1 LEQLRI
7 VGGRKRIMF
16 VAISTQFWNKASIY
30 IRTEMLINVT
40 IGLKLLQETVESNP
54 GPHLDV
60 LTYNCNGLRNQSK
73 LKRLI
78 LKIQPMVEKGAIIFL
93 QETHIVSTDYLSLIF
108 KHKFVSNCTKTNS
121 AGVIILVNKEYE
133 IQQID
138 EEVEGRNVIVVVRN
152 EKLKFI
158 LMNSY
163 FPNDHKGA
171 KILTEKVYY
180 KLLETQSNYPDHH
193 TIWAGDFNVCLTP
206 EDCLNR
212 QRSKYEQ
219 KLADSLID
227 NNKILKL
234 EDAYR
239 KLNPV
244 GGFTWKRGECYSRLD
259 HIFVTNDLSSQ
270 VKKAETEWAFEI
282 QIT

>member
-1 LEQLRI
+1 
-7 VGGRKRIMF
+7 VGGEKKIML
-16 VAISTQFWNKASIY
+16 VAIGKQFWNKASIY

-73 LKRLI
+73 LKQLI

-171 KILTEKVYY
+171 KILTEKVY
-180 KLLETQSNYPDHH
+180 
-193 TIWAGDFNVCLTP
+193 
-206 EDCLNR
+206 
-212 QRSKYEQ
+212 
-219 KLADSLID
+219 
-227 NNKILKL
+227 
-234 EDAYR
+234 
-239 KLNPV
+239 
-244 GGFTWKRGECYSRLD
+244 
-259 HIFVTNDLSSQ
+259 
-270 VKKAETEWAFEI
+270 
-282 QIT
+282 

>member
-1 LEQLRI
+1 
-7 VGGRKRIMF
+7 
-16 VAISTQFWNKASIY
+16 
-30 IRTEMLINVT
+30 
-40 IGLKLLQETVESNP
+40 
-54 GPHLDV
+54 
-60 LTYNCNGLRNQSK
+60 
-73 LKRLI
+73 
-78 LKIQPMVEKGAIIFL
+78 MVEKGAIIFL
-93 QETHIVSTDYLSLIF
+93 QETHIVSTEYLSLIF

-244 GGFTWKRGECYSRLD
+244 GGFTWKRGKCYSRLD

-270 VKKAETEWAFEI
+270 VKKAETELAFEI